1 MFGNHHR
8 PLAFA
13 LLLAAFSISSPWS
26 VNDVEAQSV
35 PDAVI
40 PIGDGPYAMDLTA
53 DGRFAVISL
62 LFPPEDDDPNV
73 IRVDLQSEVVVETYR
88 FGRRLIRLA
97 TADPALLAG
106 ANSAAI
112 PAVMV
117 NGDVDRL
124 TVVDLN
130 TGDEIDQV
138 PSGQNPSNV
147 EIVQTGGPALIGNA
161 RNLAIMTN
169 GTGGSLSFIDLDRL
183 ISIGEAEVGDDP
195 RDVGIEPGGRYL
207 YVVLRRDQAVAVL
220 DLQALNNSTIQAM
233 GNPIKIKA
241 DPSPSEVSRVAVGK
255 DPATIQISPDGS
267 LAIVANL
274 TNNTISI
281 LDITNPRSPTIV
293 RDPKTNSLQ
302 FPVGVQPSSIAISPD
317 NTRAFVANAGSN
329 WITVVDLVK
338 PEVSGIVKIQRPGA
352 AVASSAAAVQVS
364 IDGSQ
369 LIVAEGGNA
378 ANLLVYTI
386 EGLDL
391 EPLPEVD
398 IPDEPGTTTFLDRAD
413 DEACG
418 FYSASINLQE
428 GADEGT
434 WGMEVLTTAGNR
446 LLEGGLNLGGAF
458 EEDARNPGFGAFN
471 IANKGN
477 ENQMV
482 SITIDA
488 TALPT
493 EGFSPQNLG
502 VSVQILDAG
511 RNPVTEEVQGSDR
524 IELDAE
530 LEPGFYIV
538 RIKSVPGS
546 PRGTFLMGLLTQFV
560 DRSGGGFQGGANVGG
575 FITRRESGNSTTA
588 FAGFCLS
595 QSQDVVIRTE
605 AQTTRGPRGSGPL
618 ILTVRD
624 RQKEA
629 VQVVSNS
636 RPNPPP
642 PDPPPAPSLE
652 GLRVDLYVDDDAGPN
667 GNGSSSRPFRSITEA
682 VGRAAGRGDVILV
695 RPGTYSP
702 SLTGE
707 VLPIGSRGPGLNAI
721 PQGAT
726 LIGSG
731 ASVTIIDAENGLRAG
746 SPVNAMGV
754 GSSDV
759 RIAGFTVR
767 GSSAVGLF
775 VLNADH
781 VQIDHNYFEGNG
793 RFGVGAQGTGG
804 LTISDNVAVAN
815 NETGISVAA
824 TRKISVSGPATG
836 CPSAFGA
843 CIIRNIANGH
853 ARDGILLTTGG
864 DYHILDNT
872 ALNNGIAGIEA
883 NNRNNVAPLN
893 STVRGNL
900 TANNGGILFPFAGN
914 GILIT
919 EFAHADVLSDNQADN
934 NRPGG
939 IAVFEDSS
947 ATLVQSNIISNSKQN
962 GLVVQKRSAV
972 QTISQNQVVNSGLS
986 GIFIDN
992 SSSVD
997 TIANNLVNDNG
1008 TCTECTAAKG
1018 GLAIL
1023 GGSTVG
1029 SVHMNSFDNNSL
1041 GMQIATNSLAE
1052 SITDSSFDQN
1062 TTGGVLVRAGSGIP
1076 NFSSN
1081 SVLGNG
1087 GLSAISI
1094 DDSNGMISQTEISST
1109 EGTGVSVYAGSDL
1122 VVEDSIVSESP
1133 LDGFAVYEGS
1143 QLMLKSVDV
1152 LDNGSAGVLTA
1163 GAGTAASVADSE
1175 VRGNQ
1180 GYGLNAQGES
1190 SITCSGS
1197 TVVSGNSPDQTLGN
1211 VQGCN

>member
-1 MFGNHHR
+1 MIGKLRH
-8 PLAFA
+8 PLAYS
-13 LLLAAFSISSPWS
+13 LLLVVISICSPCG
-26 VNDVEAQSV
+26 VDHAEAQSV

-40 PIGDGPYAMDLTA
+40 PVGDGPYALDLTS

-62 LFPPEDDDPNV
+62 LFPPEDEDPNV
-73 IRVDLQSEVVVETYR
+73 IRVDLENEVVADTYR
-88 FGRRLIRLA
+88 YGRRLIRIA
-97 TADPALLAG
+97 TVNPDLLA
-106 ANSAAI
+106 AASSSAI
-112 PAVMV
+112 PVVMV

-124 TVVDLN
+124 TVVNLD
-130 TGDEIDQV
+130 TGQEIDQIK
-138 PSGQNPSNV
+138 SGQNPSNV
-147 EIVQTGGPALIGNA
+147 EIVQSGGAPLIGNA
-161 RNLAIMTN
+161 SNLAIMTN
-169 GTGGSLSFIDLDRL
+169 GTGGSLSFIDLDQL
-183 ISIGEAEVGDDP
+183 TAIGEADVGDDP

-207 YVVLRRDQAVAVL
+207 FVVLRADQAVAVL
-220 DLQALNNSTIQAM
+220 DLQALNSSVTQAT
-233 GNPIKIKA
+233 GTPGKVKS
-241 DPSPSEVSRVAVGK
+241 DPSPYEVSRVGVGK

-274 TNNTISI
+274 TNNSISI
-281 LDITNPRSPTIV
+281 LDITNPRSPRIV
-293 RDPKTNSLQ
+293 RNPKTNSLQ
-302 FPVGVQPSSIAISPD
+302 IPVGVQPSSIAISPD
-317 NTRAFVANAGSN
+317 NTRAYIANAGSN
-329 WITVVDLVK
+329 WITVVDLVR
-338 PEVSGIVKIQRPGA
+338 PEVLGIVKIQRPDA
-352 AVASSAAAVQVS
+352 AVASSAAAVKVS
-364 IDGSQ
+364 KDGSQ
-369 LIVAEGGNA
+369 LIVAEGGNG
-378 ANLLVYTI
+378 ANLLVYSI
-386 EGLDL
+386 ENLVL

-398 IPDEPGTTTFLDRAD
+398 IPDEPGTTTLLERAE

-418 FYSASINLQE
+418 FYTAGLTLQE
-428 GADEGT
+428 GAEEGL

-458 EEDARNPGFGAFN
+458 EEDAKNPGFGAFN
-471 IANKGN
+471 IANEGN
-477 ENQMV
+477 ENQIV

-493 EGFSPQNLG
+493 EGFSPENLG
-502 VSVQILDAG
+502 VSVQIVDAA

-524 IELDAE
+524 VELEAE

-538 RIKSVPGS
+538 RIKSVSGS
-546 PRGTFLMGLLTQFV
+546 PRGTFLMSLLTQFV
-560 DRSGGGFQGGANVGG
+560 DRPGGGFQGGANVGG
-575 FITRRESGNSTTA
+575 FITRRSNGDSTTA

-605 AQTTRGPRGSGPL
+605 AQTTRGPKGSGPL
-618 ILTVRD
+618 ILTLRN

-642 PDPPPAPSLE
+642 PDPPPAPSLA
-652 GLRVDLYVDDDAGPN
+652 GLRIDLYVDDDAGPN
-667 GNGSSSRPFRSITEA
+667 GTGSSSRPFRSITEA
-682 VGRAAGRGDVILV
+682 VGKAAGRGDVILV

-707 VLPIGSRGPGLNAI
+707 VLPIGSRGPGLNGI
-721 PQGAT
+721 PQGVT

-731 ASVTIIDAENGLRAG
+731 SSVTIIDAENGLRSG

-754 GSSDV
+754 GSSNV

-775 VLNADH
+775 VLNADN

-824 TRKISVSGPATG
+824 TRKISVSGSATG

-864 DYHILDNT
+864 DYHILNNT
-872 ALNNGIAGIEA
+872 ALNNGIAGIEV

-947 ATLVQSNIISNSKQN
+947 ATLVQSNIVSNSKQN

-992 SSSVD
+992 SSAVD

-1008 TCTECTAAKG
+1008 SCTECTAAKG

-1023 GGSTVG
+1023 GDSTVG

-1041 GMQIATNSLAE
+1041 GMQIATNSSAD
-1052 SITDSSFDQN
+1052 SITESSFDQN
-1062 TTGGVLVRAGSGIP
+1062 ETGGVLVRAGSSIP

-1094 DDSNGMISQTEISST
+1094 DDSDGMISLTEVSST
-1109 EGTGVSVYAGSDL
+1109 DGTGVSVYSASDL
-1122 VVEDSIVSESP
+1122 IIEDSIVSDSP
-1133 LDGFAVYEGS
+1133 LDGIAVYAGS

-1152 LDNGSAGVLTA
+1152 LDNGSSGVLTA
-1163 GAGTAASVADSE
+1163 GEGTTASIADSE
-1175 VRGNQ
+1175 IKGNQ

-1197 TVVSGNSPDQTLGN
+1197 TVVSGNSPGQTLGN